1 MLSIILHE
9 SRFGGTS
16 GDINN
21 FKSYSSSIVGI
32 SMHEE
37 PGIPNFGKPGKGPR
51 IQEGMVLAIEPM
63 VCQGERYIMES
74 DDGWSIITEDGM
86 LGAHYENTVA
96 ITKNGPVILTN
107 D

>member
-32 SMHEE
+32 SMHE
-37 PGIPNFGKPGKGPR
+37 ISFFTFNSF
-51 IQEGMVLAIEPM
+51 
-63 VCQGERYIMES
+63 
-74 DDGWSIITEDGM
+74 
-86 LGAHYENTVA
+86 
-96 ITKNGPVILTN
+96 ILLI
-107 D
+107 